1 MTDATPLAAPDPA
14 PAAPAAQVPA
24 APVPETSQP
33 SRAAQW
39 SGKDPLEKRPWWAAI
54 FSLVPGLG
62 QVYVGYTQLGF
73 VHALVVGACIML
85 MATLQSEPLIP
96 LVSIFLLF
104 FWLYNVVDAY
114 RRAKLYNEAR
124 AGRLDIELPHGLPQ
138 ASFRGSL
145 IGGGALMALGL
156 LLLTNT
162 LFGVSLA
169 WIEDWWPL
177 ALVAGGAYLFV
188 MALRDR
194 QREEG
199 ASEV

>member
-1 MTDATPLAAPDPA
+1 MTDATPLAAPDSA
-14 PAAPAAQVPA
+14 PAAPG
-24 APVPETSQP
+24 PETSQ
-33 SRAAQW
+33 SFQRTQW

-124 AGRLDIELPHGLPQ
+124 AGRLDLELPLGLPA

-145 IGGGALMALGL
+145 LGGGVLMALGVL
-156 LLLTNT
+156 LLLNT
-162 LFGVSLA
+162 LFGLSLA

-177 ALVAGGAYLFV
+177 SLVVGGAYLFV

-194 QREEG
+194 QREE
-199 ASEV
+199 EPEI

>member
-1 MTDATPLAAPDPA
+1 MTDDTPLAAPA
-14 PAAPAAQVPA
+14 PAAAQVP
-24 APVPETSQP
+24 ESSQP
-33 SRAAQW
+33 FQRTQW

-73 VHALVVGACIML
+73 VHALVVGACIMVMSILESEAL
-85 MATLQSEPLIP
+85 MP
-96 LVSIFLLF
+96 LVSVFLLF

-124 AGRLDIELPHGLPQ
+124 AGRLDLELPLEMPA

-145 IGGGALMALGL
+145 IGGGVLMALGVL
-156 LLLTNT
+156 LLSNT
-162 LFGVSLA
+162 LFGLSLA
-169 WIEDWWPL
+169 WVEDWWPL
-177 ALVAGGAYLFV
+177 VLVAGGAYLFL

-194 QREEG
+194 RREEG
-199 ASEV
+199 QPEV